1 MIDNLESYR
10 VFYVTAVSGS
20 FTKAATE
27 LFITQPAVSHAIKQ
41 LETKIGSPLFLRT
54 PKGVK
59 LTSEGEVLYRYIAQ
73 AYHLIEA
80 GEKKLAEI
88 HLLQEGEIRVGAG
101 DTLCRYFLLP
111 HLEAFHLKYPSI
123 RFQVTNRTTQ
133 ETVALLKEGKI
144 DFGIVNL
151 PLQVDDRMLEV
162 RESIELQDCFVSGA
176 GFGGADL
183 GGGEAGGA
191 SPQAEAP
198 LTFIQLQQYPL
209 LMLER
214 ASSTRRYIDR
224 FAQEQGV
231 VLSPEIELGSI
242 ELLVQFARIGLG
254 LACVIRNFVSDEL
267 LSGVLREVPL
277 SPPIPPRRVGLITL
291 RDVPLS
297 AAARQFMG
305 MLP

>member
-10 VFYVTAVSGS
+10 VFYVTAKCGS
-20 FTKAATE
+20 FTRAAAE

-41 LETKIGSPLFLRT
+41 LETKLGGPLFLRT

-59 LTSEGEVLYRYIAQ
+59 LTSEGEVLFRFISQ

-111 HLEAFHLKYPSI
+111 YLEAFHQRYPSI

-151 PLQVDDRMLEV
+151 PLQAEDRMLEV
-162 RESIELQDCFVSGA
+162 RESIELQDCFVSGTSIDVP
-176 GFGGADL
+176 GL
-183 GGGEAGGA
+183 
-191 SPQAEAP
+191 AEAP
-198 LTFIQLQQYPL
+198 LTFAQLQQYPL

-214 ASSTRRYIDR
+214 ASTTRRYIDR

-231 VLSPEIELGSI
+231 ALNPEIELGSI

-254 LACVIRNFVSDEL
+254 LACVIRNFISDEL
-267 LSGVLREVPL
+267 QSGVLREVL
-277 SPPIPPRRVGLITL
+277 LQPPIPARRVGLITL

-297 AAARQFMG
+297 SAARQFME

>member
-1 MIDNLESYR
+1 MIDNLEGYR
-10 VFYVTAVSGS
+10 VFYVTAKTGS
-20 FTKAATE
+20 FTKAAAE
-27 LFITQPAVSHAIKQ
+27 LYITQPAVSHAIKQ
-41 LETKIGSPLFLRT
+41 LESKLGGPLFLRT

-59 LTSEGEVLYRYIAQ
+59 LTSEGEVLYRFIAQ

-88 HLLQEGEIRVGAG
+88 HLLQEGEIRIGAG

-111 HLEAFHLKYPSI
+111 YLEQFHNEYPSI

-133 ETVALLKEGKI
+133 ETLNLLKEGRI

-151 PLQVDDRMLEV
+151 PLKVEDRMFEV
-162 RESIELQDCFVSGA
+162 RESMELQDCFVSGA
-176 GFGGADL
+176 
-183 GGGEAGGA
+183 
-191 SPQAEAP
+191 
-198 LTFIQLQQYPL
+198 TFEKLPDHPVTVQQLQTYPL

-214 ASSTRRYIDR
+214 ASGTRTYIDQ
-224 FAQEQGV
+224 FAQKQGV
-231 VLSPEIELGSI
+231 TLEPEIELGSI

-254 LACVIRNFVSDEL
+254 LSCVIRNFIGDEL
-267 LSGVLREVPL
+267 QTGVLKEVIL
-277 SPPIPPRRVGLITL
+277 DPPIPPRRVGLITL

-297 AAARQFMG
+297 SAARQFLS

>member
-10 VFYVTAVSGS
+10 VFYVTARVGS
-20 FTKAATE
+20 FTKAAAE
-27 LFITQPAVSHAIKQ
+27 LFITQPAISHAIKQ
-41 LETKIGSPLFLRT
+41 LETKLGGPLFLRT

-59 LTSEGEVLYRYIAQ
+59 LTSEGEVLYRYISQ

-88 HLLQEGEIRVGAG
+88 HLLQEGEIRIGAG

-111 HLEAFHLKYPSI
+111 YLEQFHNQYPSI

-133 ETVALLKEGKI
+133 ETLILLKEGRI
-144 DFGIVNL
+144 DFGVVNL
-151 PLQVDDRMLEV
+151 PLKVEDRMFEV
-162 RESIELQDCFVSGA
+162 RESMELQDCFVSGPS
-176 GFGGADL
+176 FVDL
-183 GGGEAGGA
+183 PA
-191 SPQAEAP
+191 SP
-198 LTFIQLQQYPL
+198 LTVQELQSYPL

-214 ASSTRRYIDR
+214 ASGTRSYIDQ
-224 FAQEQGV
+224 FAQKQGV
-231 VLSPEIELGSI
+231 TLNPEIELGSI

-254 LACVIRNFVSDEL
+254 VACVIRNFIDDEL
-267 LSGVLREVPL
+267 QSGVLREVL
-277 SPPIPPRRVGLITL
+277 LDPPIPPRRVGLITL

-297 AAARQFMG
+297 SAAKQFLD